1 MGLRGD
7 ILGYGEALI
16 SVAAGARRHGGTL
29 PSMAPAFAEE
39 HVPLDHR
46 IETVTTQRRPV
57 GGLLRVALAS
67 VAVLVVGAACE
78 MPPPTATEE
87 AVEVVSTPPTDVA
100 EESKPAIFGPN
111 EIETVSPETETA
123 IFGPNEIETVS
134 PETEAARADEPV
146 LGPVDT
152 GQFTAVDD
160 APDAEIRFIPYD
172 TPPAL
177 ANSREVQRLLE
188 ETYPPLLKESGIG
201 GEVIVWLYI
210 SEDGEVLQSQVRED
224 PPGTSGYEPLD
235 AAALEVAD
243 AMVFEPAMNRDER
256 TAVWVQ
262 IPITF
267 TVGR

>member
-67 VAVLVVGAACE
+67 VAVLDVGAACE

-100 EESKPAIFGPN
+100 EESKP
-111 EIETVSPETETA
+111 A

>member
-100 EESKPAIFGPN
+100 EESKP
-111 EIETVSPETETA
+111 A